1 MRLHA
6 KRSNSDYGSCNNGS
20 SVAICSTN
28 SSGFAM
34 GNPWWVESSA
44 AVDASCNSVA
54 DSTVRN
60 GWSNV
65 RSVADCDVN
74 GSDLRT
80 NL

>member
-1 MRLHA
+1 MRLHT
-6 KRSNSDYGSCNNGS
+6 KRRDSDYGSCNNGS
-20 SVAICSTN
+20 CVASCGNN
-28 SSGFAM
+28 SSGITM
-34 GNPWWVESSA
+34 GNSWWVESSA
-44 AVDASCNSVA
+44 AVGAPGNSVA

-65 RSVADCDVN
+65 RSVADCNVN